1 MKETRE
7 SWLKQKAE
15 GLTENS
21 EGSCHAGRAI
31 SWYNEKLVSPLNTNG
46 TFILKHYCTSIKLS
60 NRGIN
65 DIMNTITNL
74 ILSPVLSV
82 IIK

>member
-1 MKETRE
+1 M
-7 SWLKQKAE
+7 KQKAE
-15 GLTENS
+15 GITENS
-21 EGSCHAGRAI
+21 EGKLPCKAI

-46 TFILKHYCTSIKLS
+46 TVILKHYCTSIKLL
-60 NRGIN
+60 NRDIN
-65 DIMNTITNL
+65 DIMNTIMNL